1 MMMVWALLMLSVGT
15 AVGAQTLL
23 KIGAGTH
30 NISDQLTDRHTVI
43 GLMLYGV
50 AALLYIVA
58 LRHIPLSVALPS
70 TALSY
75 VGVVLIGHYH
85 FSEPLSGMHI
95 AGVFVICLGVLFLAL
110 A

>member
-1 MMMVWALLMLSVGT
+1 MMVVWTLLILSIGT

-23 KIGAGTH
+23 KIGAGTY
-30 NISDQLTDRHTVI
+30 NIADQLTDRHTVI

-58 LRHIPLSVALPS
+58 LRHIPMSVALPS

-85 FSEPLSGMHI
+85 FGEPLSGMHVVGI
-95 AGVFVICLGVLFLAL
+95 LAICLGVLLLAL

>member
-1 MMMVWALLMLSVGT
+1 MMVVWPLLLLSIG
-15 AVGAQTLL
+15 AAIGAQACL
-23 KIGAGTH
+23 KIGAGANNFT
-30 NISDQLTDRHTVI
+30 DQLMDGHTVV
-43 GLMLYGV
+43 GLLLYAV

-58 LRHIPLSVALPS
+58 LRHIPMSVALPS

-85 FSEPLSGMHI
+85 FGEPLSATHV
-95 AGVFVICLGVLFLAL
+95 AGILVICFGVLLLAL